1 MELNPI
7 VKEALVVINFVD
19 RYQKLSDEYSY
30 DKVPSEQRLNKVDKS
45 EIFKILSK
53 IGFESSYDSHE
64 RFFKIKEEKNGK
76 YIFGFHIILRDG
88 YVDLIWV
95 VKENDNVLLG
105 SPWGTYS
112 RRLISLDYKIKHP
125 FYGSYDDVER
135 ILNIAFEMYKDFKN
149 AVLALG

>member
-7 VKEALVVINFVD
+7 VKEALVVTNFVD

-53 IGFESSYDSHE
+53 FGFESSYDSHE
-64 RFFKIKEEKNGK
+64 RFFKIKEEKIGK
-76 YIFGFHIILRDG
+76 YIFGFHIILRG

-95 VKENDNVLLG
+95 VKEDDNVLLG

-135 ILNIAFEMYKDFKN
+135 ILNIAFEMYSDFKN
-149 AVLALG
+149 AVLAQG

>member
-7 VKEALVVINFVD
+7 VKEALVVTNFVD

-53 IGFESSYDSHE
+53 FGFESSYDSHE
-64 RFFKIKEEKNGK
+64 RFFKIKEEKIGK
-76 YIFGFHIILRDG
+76 YIFGFHIILRG

-95 VKENDNVLLG
+95 VKEDDNVLLG

-135 ILNIAFEMYKDFKN
+135 ILSIAFEMYRDFKN
-149 AVLALG
+149 AVLAQG

>member
-64 RFFKIKEEKNGK
+64 RFFKIKEEKTGNT
-76 YIFGFHIILRDG
+76 FSVFILSC
-88 YVDLIWV
+88 VMAMLI
-95 VKENDNVLLG
+95 L
-105 SPWGTYS
+105 
-112 RRLISLDYKIKHP
+112 
-125 FYGSYDDVER
+125 YG
-135 ILNIAFEMYKDFKN
+135 
-149 AVLALG
+149 